1 MLRRLTKEELNLGA
15 TVSKPNGIKIDAFV
29 IYPGHGLAVVKGIV
43 EKDIGGGIAHFF
55 KLAFPYNKDMEI
67 LVPESRI
74 DECGIRPL
82 SENKEINR
90 ALEILKEIPRDLN
103 CGILAPTTW
112 KKRQK
117 QYRAM
122 IEGGKLSD
130 VAAIYRDLMHSSGR
144 KELSFGE
151 KDMMQKAEWLISQE
165 IFAAKR
171 FIGEVDDVVST
182 IRHAVQPAIV
192 AQVES

>member
-1 MLRRLTKEELNLGA
+1 M
-15 TVSKPNGIKIDAFV
+15 SKPNGIKVDAFV
-29 IYPGHGLAVVKGIV
+29 IYPGHGLAVVKGVV
-43 EKDIGGGIAHFF
+43 EKEIGGETEHFF

-67 LVPESRI
+67 LVPENRI

-82 SENKEINR
+82 SEKNEITR
-90 ALEILKEIPRDLN
+90 AFEILKEAPRDLSY
-103 CGILAPTTW
+103 GVLAPTTW

-122 IEGGKLSD
+122 IEGGKLVD

-151 KDMMQKAEWLISQE
+151 KDMMHKAEWLISQE

-171 FIGEVDDVVST
+171 FVGEVDEVVST
-182 IRHAVQPAIV
+182 IRHAVKPTDSS
-192 AQVES
+192 QVES

>member
-1 MLRRLTKEELNLGA
+1 M
-15 TVSKPNGIKIDAFV
+15 SKPSGIKVDGFV
-29 IYPGHGLAVVKGIV
+29 IYPGHGLAIVKGIV
-43 EKDIGGGIAHFF
+43 EKDIGGGMAHFF

-90 ALEILKEIPRDLN
+90 ALEILKEAPRDLN
-103 CGILAPTTW
+103 CGVLAPTTW

-122 IEGGKLSD
+122 IEGGKLTD
-130 VAAIYRDLMHSSGR
+130 VAAIYRDLMHSSSK

-151 KDMMQKAEWLISQE
+151 KDMMHKAEWLISQE

-171 FIGEVDDVVST
+171 LTGDVDEVVSN
-182 IRHAVQPAIV
+182 IRLAVQPTV
-192 AQVES
+192 FNSEENLN